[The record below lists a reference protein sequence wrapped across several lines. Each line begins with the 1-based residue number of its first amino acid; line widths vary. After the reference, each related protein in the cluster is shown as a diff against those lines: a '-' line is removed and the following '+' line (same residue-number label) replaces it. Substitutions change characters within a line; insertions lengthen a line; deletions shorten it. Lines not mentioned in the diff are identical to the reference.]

1 MANKTTVTVTSVDQL
16 ENVFPELERSKHH
29 SEGKKFEPGIKK
41 AFESG
46 FAFDVILVDDPKNA
60 DPSEFFRTP
69 SGKLYAALIVHK
81 GEKRGTAIKNVDL
94 GIHVVNRTGNGVSST
109 NWSQMAQI
117 IGKMMGGTYASNQ
130 LADIKKCDRCNGT
143 GKVYT
148 RTRGEDTCWECLGAG
163 KFLIPKKGK

>member
-1 MANKTTVTVTSVDQL
+1 MANKTIVTVTSVDQL
-16 ENVFPELERSKHH
+16 ESLFPELETSNRYSD
-29 SEGKKFEPGIKK
+29 GKKFRPGIKK

-46 FAFDVILVDDPKNA
+46 FAFDAILVDDPKNA

-81 GEKRGTAIKNVDL
+81 GEKSGTAIKNVNL
-94 GIHVVNRTGNGVSST
+94 NKHVVNRTGNGVAMT
-109 NWSQMAQI
+109 DWSQMAQI

-130 LADIKKCDRCNGT
+130 LTNFVTCDKCGGT

-148 RTRGEDTCWECLGAG
+148 RTRGEDTCWKCSGVG
-163 KFLIPKKGK
+163 KFLEPKKGK